1 MTLSLRDQEQIVA
14 RVLRMTNDPHV
25 IDSLRRMH
33 EPRAA
38 FTNFQGASGRLDQNE
53 PERVWSGSTGQ
64 IDQDGN
70 AIYHEFGVPELAIGS
85 TGQIDQDSNALY
97 HEFGVPELAIGVPSP
112 ADDSVFVSDS
122 PQNRDDNPQDR
133 DDSPQELVDSPQD
146 EAEGETH
153 EVRAPMETGIFEQL
167 IVDGPRSRSI
177 GVSWVGG
184 RSMDHDPRNI
194 VLKSI
199 NGDLD
204 GILTHIGEIVGVVGI
219 FDNHVFT
226 TSYANQLQGMVKEYT
241 TEISAIHMMLEKAIA
256 ADASIARVR
265 QIRVYSFKVLGR
277 LRSEWWQ
284 MESKVKSLT
293 AEIGGDTKFE
303 MDDGDDDEFEILE
316 KELFAPKRR
325 IKVKGGNMSSTRSTS
340 SASASVPVHKYD
352 ENNEPLAKLRRV
364 NQQVFNV
371 DSPSDLD

>member
-1 MTLSLRDQEQIVA
+1 MTLSSRDQEQIVA
-14 RVLRMTNDPHV
+14 RVLRMTNDPVV
-25 IDSLRRMH
+25 IDSLRRLH

-38 FTNFQGASGRLDQNE
+38 FTDFQGASGRLDPDE
-53 PERVWSGSTGQ
+53 PVRVWSGSTGQ

-70 AIYHEFGVPELAIGS
+70 TI
-85 TGQIDQDSNALY
+85 Y

-112 ADDSVFVSDS
+112 ADDSVFVDDS

-133 DDSPQELVDSPQD
+133 DDSTIVDSPQD

-167 IVDGPRSRSI
+167 IVDGPHSRSI
-177 GVSWVGG
+177 GVSGVSE

-226 TSYANQLQGMVKEYT
+226 TSYANQLHGMVKEYT
-241 TEISAIHMMLEKAIA
+241 SEISAIHMMLEKAVA
-256 ADASIARVR
+256 ADASITRVR
-265 QIRVYSFKVLGR
+265 QIRMYSFKVLSR

-316 KELFAPKRR
+316 KELFAPERR

-352 ENNEPLAKLRRV
+352 EDNEPLAKLRRM